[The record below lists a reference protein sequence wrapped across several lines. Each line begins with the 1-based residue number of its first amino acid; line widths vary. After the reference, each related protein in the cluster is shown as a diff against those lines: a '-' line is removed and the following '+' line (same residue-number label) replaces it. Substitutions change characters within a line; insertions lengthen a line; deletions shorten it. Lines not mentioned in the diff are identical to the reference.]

1 MKDTSKRLPV
11 AEQIRKGLE
20 EGIRHAR
27 GEITLKTTTLEI
39 PDDPPE
45 IDAPTLV
52 ALREQ
57 SRMSQAVFAR
67 LLNVSTKTVQSWE
80 QGVRTPSHASR
91 RLLQIYSQ
99 HPETVC
105 QSVGLPPIK
114 LQGVTIEK
122 VAQGQR
128 RIVIHRPPRSGRIRP
143 SRPANRPG
151 PTPRLLARLLT
162 TPGGDPWPS

>member
-27 GEITLKTTTLEI
+27 GEITLKTTTVEI
-39 PDDPPE
+39 PDEPPE

-52 ALREQ
+52 ALRDQ

-80 QGVRTPSHASR
+80 QGVRTPSPAAR
-91 RLLQIYSQ
+91 RLLQIFSQ
-99 HPETVC
+99 HPEVVC
-105 QSVGLPPIK
+105 QSVGITPIS
-114 LQGVTIEK
+114 LQGVTIEN
-122 VAQGQR
+122 VASGQR
-128 RIVIHRPPRSGRIRP
+128 RIVIQGAPAVWRNRAKPASKP
-143 SRPANRPG
+143 SQTRTKATR
-151 PTPRLLARLLT
+151 
-162 TPGGDPWPS
+162 